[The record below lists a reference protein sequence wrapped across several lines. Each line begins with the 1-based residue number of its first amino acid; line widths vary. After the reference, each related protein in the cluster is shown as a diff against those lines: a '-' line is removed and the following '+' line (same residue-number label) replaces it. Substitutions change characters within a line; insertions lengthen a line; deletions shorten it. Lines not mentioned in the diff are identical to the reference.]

1 MLDMERQFQ
10 ANLTIKQPI
19 HLLLMYTVQMLN
31 KEEQFLISL
40 NNYTAKT
47 PVTDLHSTDERQEET
62 ISSPPYNRIAKIP
75 ETDLHSTDDK

>member
-10 ANLTIKQPI
+10 ANITITQPI

-31 KEEQFLISL
+31 KEEQFLINL

-47 PVTDLHSTDERQEET
+47 PVTDLHSTDER
-62 ISSPPYNRIAKIP
+62 
-75 ETDLHSTDDK
+75 

>member
-10 ANLTIKQPI
+10 AHLTIKQPI

-31 KEEQFLISL
+31 KEEQFLNNL

-47 PVTDLHSTDERQEET
+47 PVTDLYSSDSTDERQE
-62 ISSPPYNRIAKIP
+62 
-75 ETDLHSTDDK
+75 